1 MTDNDLNGVQ
11 DEDLNETFEEEMD
24 DAEVIIVPIDDTLTH
39 SNEAADAKAVGDA
52 LALKADK
59 SELQNAVTVNGQEAD
74 AQGAIIVT
82 AGDTKMSPTDSTTVK
97 AAVEA
102 IDAKTAADI
111 KMSDAQDAQTIAEAM
126 EESVD
131 RTADQIAMS
140 ATDPTTV
147 KGAIGGV
154 AEGVSNLAERMTAVE
169 RKTAADIPYAGQES
183 IKDHVD
189 AIDSGLVKTVY
200 GKGPDAS
207 GDVSPETVPY
217 ADNLSSDEMEQV
229 DESFLAR
236 TTGGHLGISGENAWI
251 LRLMGDRVHNG
262 YTPESLVMSVQAMPR
277 PTPATITAVLDKTTF
292 IEYVGEAGTYALEYG
307 DGAWSEDPENY
318 GVTVSNTPIDG
329 DEISIVWDGE
339 NDPVMTVSAVPRTA
353 PPTITAT
360 ISRDAWVAAVST
372 TGTYAFTFTTTW
384 TLNSETVDPA
394 DYGITVT
401 NTPIAGDAITVVY
414 VKEIRGTIT
423 QADPDA
429 LVATGWNLYN
439 AAVGYAKVVKYSNSY
454 GYRIDGDYTAVA
466 FAETPE
472 GTQTS
477 LTPDENG
484 LFSVPGDGYVIVT
497 DGNAANTC
505 VYPVWSDWSGGHAG
519 DFAAYH
525 EDVIDLSGIMS
536 ARFPYGLCRAQDVR
550 DEINFNTKQAIS
562 RIQRMAYTVENLAIV
577 IAAGRAYEYDE
588 NYIYQARAAEDV
600 YAITAEAEYT
610 CDDHGLEYFAGSGAP
625 VDTEILY
632 GQNLKDKLRRY
643 VVTYNMSIAEL
654 QAMGT

>member
-1 MTDNDLNGVQ
+1 MSEINTPGAGVEEI
-11 DEDLNETFEEEMD
+11 DAAVIEDSPVVT
-24 DAEVIIVPIDDTLTH
+24 VPIDDTL
-39 SNEAADAKAVGDA
+39 SVAGEAADAKAVGDA
-52 LALKADK
+52 LAEKADK
-59 SELQNAVTVNGQEAD
+59 SELQTAIEVNGQKAD
-74 AQGAIIVT
+74 AQGKIIVT

-111 KMSDAQDAQTIAEAM
+111 KMSDAQDAPTIAEAM

-147 KGAIGGV
+147 KDAV
-154 AEGVSNLAERMTAVE
+154 DNMAEGMGDLGERVAAVE

-183 IKDHVD
+183 IKQHVD
-189 AIDSGLVKTVY
+189 AMETGAVKTVY
-200 GKGPDAS
+200 GVGPDAS

-236 TTGGHLGISGENAWI
+236 TTGGHLGISGKNAWI

-277 PTPATITAVLDKTTF
+277 PTPAAITAVLDKTTF

-307 DGAWSEDPENY
+307 DGAWSEDPADY
-318 GVTVSNTPIDG
+318 GVTVSNTPVDG

-339 NDPVMTVSAVPRTA
+339 NDPVMTVSAVPRTT
-353 PPTITAT
+353 PPEITAT

-394 DYGITVT
+394 DYGISVT

-439 AAVGYAKVVKYSNSY
+439 HTDGYAKVVKYSNSY
-454 GYRIDGDYTAVA
+454 GYRIDGDYTALA

-477 LTPDENG
+477 ITPDANG
-484 LFSVPGDGYVIVT
+484 LFTVPSDGYVIVT
-497 DGNAANTC
+497 DGNSANTC
-505 VYPVWSDWSGGHAG
+505 IYPTWSDWTGGHSG
-519 DFAAYH
+519 DFEAYH
-525 EDVIDLSGIMS
+525 KDEIDVSAIMS

-562 RIQRMAYTVENLAIV
+562 RIQRMAYTEENLANV
-577 IAAGRAYEYDE
+577 KAAGRAYEYDE
-588 NYIYQARAAEDV
+588 NYIYQERASEDV
-600 YAITAEAEYT
+600 HAITLEAEYT
-610 CDDHGLEYFAGSGAP
+610 CDDHGLEYFTGSSAP
-625 VDTEILY
+625 VSTEILY

-643 VVTYNMSIAEL
+643 VVTYDMTCGEL
-654 QAMGT
+654 RAMGT